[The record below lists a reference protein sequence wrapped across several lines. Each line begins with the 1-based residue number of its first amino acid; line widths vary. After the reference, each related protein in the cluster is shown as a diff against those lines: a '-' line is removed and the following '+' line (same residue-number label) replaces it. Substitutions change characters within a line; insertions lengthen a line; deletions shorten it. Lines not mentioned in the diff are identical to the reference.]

1 MGVSQVPSHSQPLR
15 FCRLDEALLF
25 VVFCKHINHSELE
38 QTLMPIFLPIPIYV
52 PLNFSPL
59 LTNSLTAPPPPY
71 RLHNYITSHYVPIQS
86 I

>member
-15 FCRLDEALLF
+15 FCRLDGALPF

-38 QTLMPIFLPIPIYV
+38 QTLMPIFLQIPIYV
-52 PLNFSPL
+52 PLNLSPPL
-59 LTNSLTAPPPPY
+59 Y
-71 RLHNYITSHYVPIQS
+71 RLHNYITSSYVPIQS